1 VREPDPEEER
11 PMSDGAHDSKPIR
24 GCHKVFLGYAAGVGK
39 TYTMLAEA
47 QRRASRGEDIVI
59 GYVEPHLR
67 PDTMALVEGLE
78 LVPPKRITYHDT
90 EFTELDTDA
99 VIARH
104 PRTVLVD
111 ELAHTNVPGTRHEK
125 RWQSVEELLGAGI
138 NVLSTVNVQHFESLN
153 DTICQITGV
162 CVRETLPDRVL
173 DEADEVELVD
183 VPPDALLNRLKRGAI
198 YAPEKVDQA
207 LSNFFRRGNLVA
219 LRELALRKTAEEVD
233 DDLEA
238 FITSHDVDK
247 TWGVVDR
254 VLVAVTP
261 RPQSSKLVRRG
272 YQLAHRLDGELW
284 VIHVKPAAV
293 LLGAQEQKSVD
304 ELRHLT
310 EELDGDFIDV
320 GAEDV
325 ADGIIEFA
333 NSHQITFIVMGQS
346 VRSRLD
352 EVLHGSIVG
361 RIMRETRN
369 IDVVIVAEANR
380 ARS

>member
-1 VREPDPEEER
+1 VTDLGHPPER
-11 PMSDGAHDSKPIR
+11 VR

-47 QRRASRGEDIVI
+47 HRRKSRGEDVVV
-59 GYVEPHLR
+59 GYVEPHIR
-67 PDTMALVEGLE
+67 PDTMALLDGLE
-78 LVPPKRITYHDT
+78 QVPPKLIEYHDT
-90 EFTELDTDA
+90 TFTELDTDA

-104 PRTVLVD
+104 PATVLVD

-125 RWQSVEELLGAGI
+125 RWQAVEELLDAGI

-153 DTICQITGV
+153 DTICQITTV
-162 CVRETLPDRVL
+162 CVRETMPDRVL

-233 DDLEA
+233 DDLEE
-238 FITSHDVDK
+238 FIAAHDVDK
-247 TWGVVDR
+247 TWGAVER

-261 RPQSSKLVRRG
+261 RRQSTKLIRRG
-272 YQLAHRLDGELW
+272 YQLARRLGADLW
-284 VIHVKPAAV
+284 VVHVKPSAV
-293 LLGAQEQKSVD
+293 LLGAQEQAVAD
-304 ELRHLT
+304 ELRELT
-310 EELDGDFIDV
+310 EGFDGNFIAV
-320 GAEDV
+320 GSDDV
-325 ADGIIEFA
+325 ASGIIEFA
-333 NSHQITFIVMGQS
+333 NSHQVTFIVMGQS
-346 VRSRLD
+346 VRGRLD
-352 EVLHGSIVG
+352 EILHGSIVG

-369 IDVVIVAEANR
+369 IDVVIVAETNR
-380 ARS
+380 VDAAT

>member
-1 VREPDPEEER
+1 MHAEKRR
-11 PMSDGAHDSKPIR
+11 LGTS

-39 TYTMLAEA
+39 TYTMLSEA
-47 QRRASRGEDIVI
+47 QRRMARGEDVVI

-67 PDTMALVEGLE
+67 PDTMALVDGLE
-78 LVPPKRITYHDT
+78 VVPPKVIEYHGT
-90 EFTELDTDA
+90 TVTELDTDA

-104 PRTVLVD
+104 PTTVLVD
-111 ELAHTNVPGTRHEK
+111 ELAHTNVPGTRHQK
-125 RWQSVEELLGAGI
+125 RWQSVEELLDAGI

-198 YAPEKVDQA
+198 YAPEKIDQA

-233 DDLEA
+233 DDLEE
-238 FITSHDVDK
+238 FIASHDVDK
-247 TWGVVDR
+247 TWGAVER

-261 RPQSSKLVRRG
+261 RPQSAKLIRRG
-272 YQLAHRLDGELW
+272 YQLARRLDGDLW
-284 VIHVKPAAV
+284 VVHVKPSAV
-293 LLGAQEQKSVD
+293 LLGASEQTEIDALRALAD
-304 ELRHLT
+304 EL
-310 EELDGDFIDV
+310 GGAFISAPAD
-320 GAEDV
+320 DV
-325 ADGIIEFA
+325 ATGIIEFA

-352 EVLHGSIVG
+352 EILHGSIVG
-361 RIMRETRN
+361 RIMRESRN
-369 IDVVIVAEANR
+369 IDVVIVSENNR
-380 ARS
+380 VNKAV